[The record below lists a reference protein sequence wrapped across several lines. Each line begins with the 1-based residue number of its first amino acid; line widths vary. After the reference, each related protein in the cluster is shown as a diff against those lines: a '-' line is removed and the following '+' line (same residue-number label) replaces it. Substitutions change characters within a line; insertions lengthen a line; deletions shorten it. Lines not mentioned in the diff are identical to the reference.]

1 MTQSIEQLLQNNQAW
16 ASDRE
21 AQEPG
26 IFASQAKG
34 QSPEFLWIGCADS
47 RIPPNTLMNLKP
59 GELFVHRNVANL
71 VAPND
76 PNLISVLHYS
86 VLALKVKHV
95 ILCGHYGCGGIK
107 HAIDGQPF
115 GVVDQWVQPVREL
128 ARDQTEALTPLQD
141 QAYFDRLC
149 ELNVIRQ
156 VENLRQTN
164 TIQQAWEAGQSLS
177 IHAWIYQL
185 ESGQLKTLQDP
196 VTGPLKD

>member
-1 MTQSIEQLLQNNQAW
+1 MNPSIQQLLDYNKTW
-16 ASDRE
+16 ATDRE
-21 AQEPG
+21 TREPG
-26 IFASQAKG
+26 IFATQAKG

-47 RIPPNTLMNLKP
+47 RIPPNTLTGLQP

-76 PNLISVLHYS
+76 PNLLSVLHYS

-115 GVVDQWVQPVREL
+115 GVVDDWVQPVREL
-128 ARDQTEALTPLQD
+128 AEEQSENLTPLNE

-156 VENLRQTN
+156 VKNLSQTN
-164 TIQQAWEAGQSLS
+164 SIQQAWDAGQPLA

-185 ESGQLKTLQDP
+185 DSGQLKPLQDP
-196 VTGPLKD
+196 ITGPQ